1 MFVNNFELVLTHPW
15 VKYYTIYVILKKKN
29 DLLPLKQP
37 FTFVMQL
44 HLQKGQVV
52 KKYVYSELLHIN
64 YAIEIIA

>member
-1 MFVNNFELVLTHPW
+1 
-15 VKYYTIYVILKKKN
+15 
-29 DLLPLKQP
+29 
-37 FTFVMQL
+37 MQL